1 MPKKFFTFLYQFN
14 AFETTKKVPYVLLFF
29 FIVRKVIT
37 HHWPTRLRVATHTP
51 IPTPNRQIKALA
63 SNNRSKGRK
72 GSQPPHQFAQEEIA
86 ILLQHKQAPMSF
98 AWHIAHLSP

>member
-1 MPKKFFTFLYQFN
+1 MSSLSS
-14 AFETTKKVPYVLLFF
+14 LLSGKSSH
-29 FIVRKVIT
+29 IIGPRGYG
-37 HHWPTRLRVATHTP
+37 WATYTP

-86 ILLQHKQAPMSF
+86 ILLQHKQVPMSF

>member
-1 MPKKFFTFLYQFN
+1 MSSFSY
-14 AFETTKKVPYVLLFF
+14 LLSGKSSH
-29 FIVRKVIT
+29 IIGPRGYG
-37 HHWPTRLRVATHTP
+37 WATYNP